1 MGEVMLKSQEL
12 EKIIRMFNDKSMVAK
27 DARVSVELPDKS
39 LWDVTEL
46 FLAANKIV
54 GSRETHRLVIRIN
67 KEIASPGEILW
78 KL

>member
-1 MGEVMLKSQEL
+1 MLKCQEL
-12 EKIIRMFNDKSMVAK
+12 EKVIRMFNDKSTVAK
-27 DARVSVELPDKS
+27 NARVSIELPNKS
-39 LWDVTEL
+39 LWDVGEI

-67 KEIASPGEILW
+67 KEIASPGEIET

>member
-1 MGEVMLKSQEL
+1 MGEVMIKCQEL
-12 EKIIRMFNDKSMVAK
+12 EKIIRMFNDKSMVAQN
-27 DARVSVELPDKS
+27 ARVSVELPDKS

-46 FLAANKIV
+46 FLAANKII
-54 GSRETHRLVIRIN
+54 GSRETHRIVIRIN

>member
-12 EKIIRMFNDKSMVAK
+12 EKVIRMFNDKSMVAK
-27 DARVSVELPDKS
+27 NASVSIELPDKS
-39 LWDVTEL
+39 LWDVGEI

-67 KEIASPGEILW
+67 KEIAPPGEIET

>member
-1 MGEVMLKSQEL
+1 MLKCQEL

-27 DARVSVELPDKS
+27 NARVSVELPDKS
-39 LWDVTEL
+39 LWDIGEL

-54 GSRETHRLVIRIN
+54 GSRETHRLVIRIS
-67 KEIASPGEILW
+67 KEVAPPGSIDY

>member
-1 MGEVMLKSQEL
+1 MLKCQEL
-12 EKIIRMFNDKSMVAK
+12 EKVIRMFNDKSTVAK
-27 DARVSVELPDKS
+27 EARVSIELPDKS
-39 LWDVTEL
+39 LWDVGEI

-67 KEIASPGEILW
+67 KEIASPGKIET

>member
-1 MGEVMLKSQEL
+1 MLKSQEL
-12 EKIIRMFNDKSMVAK
+12 ERVIRMFNDKSTVAK
-27 DARVSVELPDKS
+27 NARVSIELPDKS
-39 LWDVTEL
+39 LWDVGEI

-67 KEIASPGEILW
+67 KEIAPPGEIET

>member
-1 MGEVMLKSQEL
+1 MIKCQEL
-12 EKIIRMFNDKSMVAK
+12 EKISRMFNDKSMVAK
-27 DARVSVELPDKS
+27 NARVSVELPDKS

-54 GSRETHRLVIRIN
+54 GSRETHRLVIRIS
-67 KEIASPGEILW
+67 KEIASPGAIEY

>member
-1 MGEVMLKSQEL
+1 MLKSQEL

-54 GSRETHRLVIRIN
+54 GSRETHRLVIRIS
-67 KEIASPGEILW
+67 KEVAPPGALDY
-78 KL
+78 KM

>member
-1 MGEVMLKSQEL
+1 MIKSQEL

-27 DARVSVELPDKS
+27 NARVSVELPDKS
-39 LWDVTEL
+39 LWDIGEL

-54 GSRETHRLVIRIN
+54 GSRETHRLVIRIS
-67 KEIASPGEILW
+67 KEVAPPGSIDY

>member
-12 EKIIRMFNDKSMVAK
+12 EKVIRMFNDKSMVAK
-27 DARVSVELPDKS
+27 NARVSVELPDKS

-46 FLAANKIV
+46 FLAANKII
-54 GSRETHRLVIRIN
+54 GSRETHRLVIKISR
-67 KEIASPGEILW
+67 EIAPPGAIEY

>member
-1 MGEVMLKSQEL
+1 MLKCQEL

-27 DARVSVELPDKS
+27 NARVSIELPDKS
-39 LWDVTEL
+39 LWDVGEI

-54 GSRETHRLVIRIN
+54 GSRETHRIVIRIN
-67 KEIASPGEILW
+67 KEIASPGKILW

>member
-1 MGEVMLKSQEL
+1 MLKSQEL
-12 EKIIRMFNDKSMVAK
+12 ERVIRMFNDKSTVAK

-39 LWDVTEL
+39 LWDVGEI

-67 KEIASPGEILW
+67 KELASPGAIEY
-78 KL
+78 KV

>member
-1 MGEVMLKSQEL
+1 MGEVMLKCQEL
-12 EKIIRMFNDKSMVAK
+12 EKVIRMFNDKSTVAK
-27 DARVSVELPDKS
+27 EARVSIELPDKS
-39 LWDVTEL
+39 LWDVGEI
-46 FLAANKIV
+46 FLVANKIV